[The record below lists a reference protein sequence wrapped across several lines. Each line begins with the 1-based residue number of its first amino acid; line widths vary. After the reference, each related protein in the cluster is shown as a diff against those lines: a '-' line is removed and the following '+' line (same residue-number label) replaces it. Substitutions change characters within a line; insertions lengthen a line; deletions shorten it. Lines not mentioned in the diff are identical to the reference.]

1 MKGPLSLIGT
11 AWIFARK
18 QPSLAGVILWLLL
31 LPGAAV
37 NMFVTLL
44 DWNINDGA
52 ETLAPEEHATLI
64 LVTIVG
70 LVILSI
76 LMVWGGACVL
86 IIGRK
91 LVHSPAG
98 RKRTSIRAIMQEAR
112 VFIIPLLLTGILRSC
127 FALLW
132 SLLLIIPGII
142 YSIRTTF
149 YMIVIVTEDEAYR
162 SALKKSSSLVRG
174 HTWPVLWRI
183 AAVLMILFVPINILS
198 SALYGIAGAGF
209 GTTGTLVIDVLDAAV
224 NAPMTA
230 LSLLASMAMYDE
242 LKKA

>member
-1 MKGPLSLIGT
+1 VKGPLTLIGT

-18 QPSLAGVILWLLL
+18 QPSLAGVTVWLLL
-31 LPGAAV
+31 LPGAAL
-37 NMFVTLL
+37 NMLSTLL
-44 DWNINDGA
+44 DWNTNDGA
-52 ETLAPEEHATLI
+52 GSLAPEEHATLT
-64 LVTIVG
+64 LLAIVG
-70 LVILSI
+70 LIVVSI
-76 LMVWGGACVL
+76 LMVWGGACV
-86 IIGRK
+86 IVIGRK

-149 YMIVIVTEDEAYR
+149 YTIVVVTENMAYR
-162 SALKKSSSLVRG
+162 DALKRSSALVRG
-174 HTWPVLWRI
+174 LTWQVLWRI
-183 AAVLMILFVPINILS
+183 AVILIVLFGPVNILS
-198 SALYGIAGAGF
+198 SALYGLAGEGF
-209 GTTGTLVIDVLDAAV
+209 GITGTLVIDFLDAAV

>member
-1 MKGPLSLIGT
+1 M
-11 AWIFARK
+11 
-18 QPSLAGVILWLLL
+18 ILWLLL

-37 NMFVTLL
+37 NMFSTLL
-44 DWNINDGA
+44 DWNTNDGA
-52 ETLAPEEHATLI
+52 GTLAPEQHATLT

-70 LVILSI
+70 LMILSI

-132 SLLLIIPGII
+132 SLLLVIPGII

-149 YMIVIVTEDEAYR
+149 YTIVIVTEDEAYR
-162 SALKKSSSLVRG
+162 SALKKSASLVRG
-174 HTWPVLWRI
+174 QTWQVLWRV
-183 AAVLMILFVPINILS
+183 AAILIILFGPVNILS
-198 SALYGIAGAGF
+198 SALYGIVGEGF
-209 GTTGTLVIDVLDAAV
+209 GMTGTLVIDVLDAAV

-242 LKKA
+242 LKRA